1 VTFKKYSMMEA
12 IGFIGSILLAVCG
25 IPEVVRT
32 IKDNKCHL
40 GWNFLLLWFGG
51 ELFML
56 SYIIPMKDLPLLVNY
71 IFNTALVGIMLF
83 YKIKNTKYVT
93 IKRRNRRETFVG

>member
-1 VTFKKYSMMEA
+1 MMET
-12 IGFIGSILLAVCG
+12 IGFIGSILLGVCG

-56 SYIIPMKDLPLLVNY
+56 MYVIPMKDIPLLFNY
-71 IFNTALVGIMLF
+71 IFNFALVAIMLF
-83 YKIKNTKYVT
+83 YKLKNKKYVT
-93 IKRRNRRETFVG
+93 IKRRYSGKTFTG

>member
-1 VTFKKYSMMEA
+1 MET

-40 GWNFLLLWFGG
+40 GWNFFLFCFGG

-56 SYIIPMKDLPLLVNY
+56 TYIIPMKDLPLLLNY
-71 IFNTALVGIMLF
+71 VFNTALVGIMLF

-93 IKRRNRRETFVG
+93 IKRSNRRETFVGGKDAI

>member
-1 VTFKKYSMMEA
+1 MET

-56 SYIIPMKDLPLLVNY
+56 TYVIPMKDLPLLLNY
-71 IFNTALVGIMLF
+71 VFNTALVGIMLF

-93 IKRRNRRETFVG
+93 IKIINRRETFFGGKDSI

>member
-1 VTFKKYSMMEA
+1 MMET

-32 IKDNKCHL
+32 IKDNRCHL

-56 SYIIPMKDLPLLVNY
+56 TYIIPMKDLPLLLNY
-71 IFNTALVGIMLF
+71 IFNSLLVGIMLF
-83 YKIKNTKYVT
+83 YKIKNTKHVT
-93 IKRRNRRETFVG
+93 IKRSNRRETFVGRKNAI

>member
-1 VTFKKYSMMEA
+1 MLDA
-12 IGFIGSILLAVCG
+12 IGFIGSTLLAVCG

-32 IKDNKCHL
+32 IRGNKCHL

-56 SYIIPMKDLPLLVNY
+56 AYIIPMKDLPLLLNY
-71 IFNTALVGIMLF
+71 VFNTALVSIMLF

-93 IKRRNRRETFVG
+93 IKRRNRRETFVGRENAI

>member
-1 VTFKKYSMMEA
+1 MMET
-12 IGFIGSILLAVCG
+12 IGFIGSILLGVCG

-56 SYIIPMKDLPLLVNY
+56 TYIIPMKDLPLLLNY
-71 IFNTALVGIMLF
+71 VFNTLLVGVMLF

-93 IKRRNRRETFVG
+93 IKRRNRRETFVGRENAI

>member
-1 VTFKKYSMMEA
+1 MMET
-12 IGFIGSILLAVCG
+12 IGFIGSILLGVCG

-56 SYIIPMKDLPLLVNY
+56 TYIIPMKDFPLLLNY
-71 IFNTALVGIMLF
+71 VFNTALVAIMLF

-93 IKRRNRRETFVG
+93 IKRSNRRKAFVGGKDAI

>member
-1 VTFKKYSMMEA
+1 MMEK
-12 IGFIGSILLAVCG
+12 IGFIGSILLGVCG

-32 IKDNKCHL
+32 VKDNKCHL

-56 SYIIPMKDLPLLVNY
+56 MYVIPMKDLPLLFNY
-71 IFNTALVGIMLF
+71 IFNFALVGIMLF

-93 IKRRNRRETFVG
+93 TIKRGHS

>member
-1 VTFKKYSMMEA
+1 MMET
-12 IGFIGSILLAVCG
+12 IGFMGSVLLAICG
-25 IPEVVRT
+25 VPELVRT

-56 SYIIPMKDLPLLVNY
+56 IYILPMNDLPLLLNY
-71 IFNTALVGIMLF
+71 IFNTLLLLVMLF

-93 IKRRNRRETFVG
+93 FKRSNRRETFVGGKDAI

>member
-1 VTFKKYSMMEA
+1 MET

-56 SYIIPMKDLPLLVNY
+56 TYIIPMKDLPLLLNY
-71 IFNTALVGIMLF
+71 VFNTALVGIMLF

-93 IKRRNRRETFVG
+93 IKRRNRREAFTSGKDAV

>member
-1 VTFKKYSMMEA
+1 MLEA
-12 IGFIGSILLAVCG
+12 IGFIGSTLLAVCG

-56 SYIIPMKDLPLLVNY
+56 AYIIPMKDIPLLLNY
-71 IFNTALVGIMLF
+71 VFNKNLNGII
-83 YKIKNTKYVT
+83 YI
-93 IKRRNRRETFVG
+93 

>member
-1 VTFKKYSMMEA
+1 MMET

-56 SYIIPMKDLPLLVNY
+56 TYIIPMKDLPLLLNY
-71 IFNTALVGIMLF
+71 VFNTALVAIMLF

-93 IKRRNRRETFVG
+93 IKRSNRRETFVGGKDAI

>member
-1 VTFKKYSMMEA
+1 MLEV
-12 IGFIGSILLAVCG
+12 IGFIGSTLLAVCG

-51 ELFML
+51 EILML
-56 SYIIPMKDLPLLVNY
+56 TYIIPMKDLPLLLNY

-83 YKIKNTKYVT
+83 YKIKNKKYVT
-93 IKRRNRRETFVG
+93 IKRRYSGKTFVG

>member
-1 VTFKKYSMMEA
+1 VTFKKHSMMEA

-56 SYIIPMKDLPLLVNY
+56 TYVIPMKDIPLLLNY
-71 IFNTALVGIMLF
+71 VFNTLLVGVMVF
-83 YKIKNTKYVT
+83 YKLKNTKYVT
-93 IKRRNRRETFVG
+93 IKRRNSRETFVG

>member
-1 VTFKKYSMMEA
+1 MMET

-56 SYIIPMKDLPLLVNY
+56 TYVIPMKDIPLLLNY
-71 IFNTALVGIMLF
+71 VFNTLLVGVMVF

-93 IKRRNRRETFVG
+93 TIKRSDS

>member
-1 VTFKKYSMMEA
+1 VTSEKYSMMET
-12 IGFIGSILLAVCG
+12 IGFIGSILLGVCG

-56 SYIIPMKDLPLLVNY
+56 MYVIPMKDLPLLFNY
-71 IFNTALVGIMLF
+71 VFNFALVGIMLY
-83 YKIKNTKYVT
+83 YKLKKYVT
-93 IKRRNRRETFVG
+93 IKRCNSGEALSS